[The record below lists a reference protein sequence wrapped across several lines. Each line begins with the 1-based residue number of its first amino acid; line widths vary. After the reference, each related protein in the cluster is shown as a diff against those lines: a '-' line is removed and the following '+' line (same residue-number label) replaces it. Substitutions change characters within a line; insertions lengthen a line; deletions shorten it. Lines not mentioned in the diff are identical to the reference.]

1 MLMCM
6 MLCIAKKHERAIL
19 LFFFSRQEKTP
30 QNYILFT
37 RIDSMHI
44 DPLHLSQYTVNNQS
58 IQY

>member
-1 MLMCM
+1 MLMCI

-44 DPLHLSQYTVNNQS
+44 DPLLSQYRVNNQS
-58 IQY
+58 IQ